1 MSAHD
6 PQDQHHD
13 APVPPV
19 RPAAA
24 PRDRADATPSVRDLL
39 ASCAAARTVSTPPAD
54 TPPAGTPAA
63 GTPAAGTP
71 AAGAPAS
78 GAEAAPEPSRGRDA
92 A

>member
-19 RPAAA
+19 RSQAAA
-24 PRDRADATPSVRDLL
+24 GTPGAPRDATPSVRDLL
-39 ASCAAARTVSTPPAD
+39 AACAAARTVSTPPAD
-54 TPPAGTPAA
+54 PPAADGSPAA
-63 GTPAAGTP
+63 RP
-71 AAGAPAS
+71 
-78 GAEAAPEPSRGRDA
+78 PSRGRDA

>member
-1 MSAHD
+1 MSAHE

-19 RPAAA
+19 RPVTA
-24 PRDRADATPSVRDLL
+24 PGASRDATPSVRDLL

-54 TPPAGTPAA
+54 GPAEP
-63 GTPAAGTP
+63 P
-71 AAGAPAS
+71 AAGAPAP
-78 GAEAAPEPSRGRDA
+78 AEPSRGRDA

>member
-13 APVPPV
+13 APV
-19 RPAAA
+19 RPAGPTQSAPGAA
-24 PRDRADATPSVRDLL
+24 PSVRDVL

-54 TPPAGTPAA
+54 
-63 GTPAAGTP
+63 
-71 AAGAPAS
+71 
-78 GAEAAPEPSRGRDA
+78 AAPSADPARTEREQPPGPADDARGRDA